1 VVDSPSELL
10 EEDTNVHVLLGV
22 ENGHLAR
29 EKSQLY
35 GYGLTKAVVRM
46 IAYYVCHTPLKKKK
60 CKQIVSGSYSTLMC
74 LINFEP

>member
-1 VVDSPSELL
+1 MVHSPSELL
-10 EEDTNVHVLLGV
+10 EEDANVHVLLGV

-35 GYGLTKAVVRM
+35 GHGLTKTVVRL
-46 IAYYVCHTPLKKKK
+46 IAHYVNYTINKHK

-74 LINFEP
+74 LIRFEL